1 MTISQSHN
9 KNTNAYCK
17 YPASPLLFKLSAKN
31 KTNVC
36 EIKLDEITVTGFM
49 NAYQH
54 QACN

>member
-36 EIKLDEITVTGFM
+36 EIKLDEL
-49 NAYQH
+49 QL
-54 QACN
+54 QAL